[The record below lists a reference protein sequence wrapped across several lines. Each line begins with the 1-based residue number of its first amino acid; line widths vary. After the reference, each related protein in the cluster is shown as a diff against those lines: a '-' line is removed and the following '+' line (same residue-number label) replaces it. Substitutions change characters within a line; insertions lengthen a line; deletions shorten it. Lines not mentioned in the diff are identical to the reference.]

1 MKRLRWIIV
10 EGRDRGMNNRK
21 IWTDGIMG
29 VVLGDALGLPVQFL
43 SREELD
49 ANPVTDMREYGVFNL
64 PKGSWSD
71 DSSLTLATLESLC
84 YHDYVSCED
93 IMENFADWLLEGQFT
108 PYGKA
113 FDQGNTCVTAIVN
126 YVKNNDID
134 KCGVTGEYANGNG
147 ALMRIMPMC
156 IYGCLH
162 AKWSSKSD
170 KREVERIHDVSG
182 LTHNHLRSK
191 IACGI
196 YYFMVKAIL
205 EERIGDED
213 CDEEGFRNGSMNV
226 AENSTGNRDLLS
238 ILQAGMD
245 EARSFYMKDVSNLT
259 QLAYYG
265 RLADLKEFKAV
276 PREEIRSTGYVVDS
290 LEAAVWSLITTD
302 NLEEALLKAVNL
314 GKDTDTVAA
323 IAGGLGALYYGYD
336 SVREDWRD
344 AIVKGEE
351 IKELCEKMG
360 DRW

>member
-1 MKRLRWIIV
+1 MDYK
-10 EGRDRGMNNRK
+10 K
-21 IWTDGIMG
+21 IWLDGIMG

-49 ANPVTDMREYGVFNL
+49 ANPVTDMRGYGVFNL

-84 YHDYVSCED
+84 RNNSVSCED

-108 PYGKA
+108 PYGQA

-156 IYGCLH
+156 IYGYLH
-162 AKWSSKSD
+162 SKWGSKS
-170 KREVERIHDVSG
+170 EETVIEMIHSVSG

-196 YYFMVKAIL
+196 YYFLVKAIL
-205 EERIGDED
+205 DERMGKMDWGEEDVGENNI
-213 CDEEGFRNGSMNV
+213 
-226 AENSTGNRDLLS
+226 ENSKANRDFLS
-238 ILQAGMD
+238 ILQTGMD
-245 EARSFYMKDVSNLT
+245 EARRFYMKGESNLT
-259 QLAYYG
+259 QLAYYD
-265 RLADLKEFKAV
+265 RMADLEQFKTV

-290 LEAAVWSLITTD
+290 LEAAVWSLITT
-302 NLEEALLKAVNL
+302 NSVEEALLKAVNL

-336 SVREDWRD
+336 SVRADWRE
-344 AIVKGEE
+344 AIVKKDE
-351 IKELCEKMG
+351 IIALCEKMG

>member
-1 MKRLRWIIV
+1 MDNK
-10 EGRDRGMNNRK
+10 K

-49 ANPVTDMREYGVFNL
+49 ANPVIDMRGYGVFNL

-84 YHDYVSCED
+84 RNNFVSCED
-93 IMENFADWLLEGQFT
+93 IMENFADWLLEGQYT

-113 FDQGNTCVTAIVN
+113 FDQGNTCVTAIMN
-126 YVKNNDID
+126 YVRNNDVD

-156 IYGCLH
+156 IYAYLH
-162 AKWSSKSD
+162 TKWGSKTED
-170 KREVERIHDVSG
+170 TVMEMIHTVSG

-196 YYFMVKAIL
+196 YYFMVKAIIDAR
-205 EERIGDED
+205 EDSGDAAED
-213 CDEEGFRNGSMNV
+213 GNGNVREDVRGRND
-226 AENSTGNRDLLS
+226 ENSKGNRDLAS
-238 ILQAGMD
+238 ILQVGVD
-245 EARSFYMKDVSNLT
+245 DARRFYMKDESNLT
-259 QLAYYG
+259 QLSYYN
-265 RLADLKEFKAV
+265 RMVDLEAFKEV

-290 LEAAVWSLITTD
+290 LEAAVWALITTD
-302 NLEEALLKAVNL
+302 NIEEALLKAVNL
-314 GKDTDTVAA
+314 GEDTDTVAA
-323 IAGGLGALYYGYD
+323 IAGGLGALHYGYEN
-336 SVREDWRD
+336 VRLDWRT
-344 AIVKGEE
+344 AIVKEGE
-351 IKELCEKMG
+351 IIELCELIG